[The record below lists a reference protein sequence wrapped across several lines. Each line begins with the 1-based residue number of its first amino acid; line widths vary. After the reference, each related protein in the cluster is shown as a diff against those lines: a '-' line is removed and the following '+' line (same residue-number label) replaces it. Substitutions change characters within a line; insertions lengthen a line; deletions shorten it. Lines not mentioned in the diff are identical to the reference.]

1 MLETPK
7 ISWKKKL
14 VLRRSTGDSKIIV
27 CPNTDHPITPLPD
40 HPMQEGFTLIEMII
54 VITIVAIL
62 TAIAIPAYRMHVLH
76 SREAVLKEDLY
87 SMRQCIDQYT
97 QDKNKAPQ
105 NLDDLVSSGYLRAI
119 PKDPFTNASDTWQ
132 PVSDD
137 SIMQQGQTETGIV
150 DVHSGSNMVGSDGT
164 AYNTW

>member
-1 MLETPK
+1 MLETLK
-7 ISWKKKL
+7 YRCNKL
-14 VLRRSTGDSKIIV
+14 FLLQARAGSSRAIARA
-27 CPNTDHPITPLPD
+27 NTDHPME
-40 HPMQEGFTLIEMII
+40 HGFTLIEMII
-54 VITIVAIL
+54 VITMVMIL
-62 TAIAIPAYRMHVLH
+62 TSIAIPAYRMHVLH

-105 NLDDLVSSGYLRAI
+105 NLDDLVSAGYLKAI
-119 PKDPFTNASDTWQ
+119 PKDPFTNATDTWQ

-137 SIMQQGQTETGIV
+137 SIQQMGQTETGIV